1 MGKIAVIFL
10 VACAAFAAV
19 GIYWTQT
26 RAFWRADDAA
36 QITLFALAGEVEPMP
51 VADLDA
57 IRSDSSPIGFR
68 ACFTTPLS
76 LATLTEG
83 YVPVPDAEPTVPPPW
98 FDCFDAGAI
107 VEGLETGR
115 ALAFVGHK
123 NIAFGV
129 DRIVAVF
136 DDGRGFAW
144 HTLNDCGRKA
154 YDGTIVGEAC
164 PDRATFQGS
173 F

>member
-1 MGKIAVIFL
+1 MGKIAVIFI
-10 VACAAFAAV
+10 VVCAMLAAI
-19 GIYWTQT
+19 GIWWTQT
-26 RAFWRADDAA
+26 RAFWRTDDAA
-36 QITLFALAGEVEPMP
+36 QITMVALGGGAEPLA
-51 VADLDA
+51 VRDLSA

-76 LATLTEG
+76 QATLTET
-83 YVPVPDAEPTVPPPW
+83 YVPVTDAEPTVPPPW
-98 FDCFDAGAI
+98 FECFDAGAI
-107 VEGLETGR
+107 ATGLETGR
-115 ALAFVGHK
+115 ALAFVGQK
-123 NIAFGV
+123 NIAYGV

-144 HTLNDCGRKA
+144 HALNDCGRKA